1 MLASH
6 VQLPLDQGAEAET
19 KAQCEIKSS
28 MTRGGQQQ
36 HLLLLSANKTLN
48 SPASTTCSG
57 MKVIGIIITI
67 TMKK

>member
-1 MLASH
+1 

-19 KAQCEIKSS
+19 KAQSEIKRRS
-28 MTRGGQQQ
+28 MTRRGQQQ

-57 MKVIGIIITI
+57 TKVIGIITT